1 MTRLRPIERF
11 SLTNKIQLYVGLSF
25 FVSTAIVSALILSQ
39 LTSSY
44 RAEINRS
51 YQKKA
56 VNIAQNFK
64 QDLKLF
70 LDNNINKY
78 QLTEKLVEISNL
90 SRSDILLYGATGKIL
105 GSSNQD
111 IFDQNIFS
119 KNIHPM
125 AFEHIINEQGQT
137 KIIEE
142 DLISINF
149 KTVYVAVY
157 GNEINELMGILA
169 LPFFDSKN
177 HVNTQKIEVFNNFML
192 FFTSIFILTIV
203 VGYYGMKGIISPIKM
218 IADRMKKTQFMS
230 AEIIPLLYKEQDE
243 IGMLVFEYNQMLS
256 KLELSK
262 NELAKI
268 QKETAWRELAQQ
280 VAHEIKNPLTP
291 MKLKIQQM
299 LRSMND
305 TSVNYKVLYSLL
317 GQIDNLS
324 SIADSFS
331 SFAQL
336 PAPHNEVFNF
346 SKLLRETL
354 SIYSSDEFQIHL
366 EIAEEVMIYADVD
379 LMRQILNNLII
390 NAIQSYIESPYYL
403 EVGLQVKDDKFL
415 LVIKDR
421 GQGISDLDVSNI
433 FKPYFTTKE
442 NGIGIGLAFAKKGIE
457 QAGGNIW
464 FETEKEV
471 GTSFFIKMPLASFK
485 KTF

>member
-1 MTRLRPIERF
+1 MTRFKPIESF

-51 YQKKA
+51 FQKKA

-64 QDLKLF
+64 QDLRLF
-70 LDNNINKY
+70 LNNNINNY
-78 QLTEKLVEISNL
+78 QLTEKLTEIANL
-90 SRSDILLYGATGKIL
+90 SRGDILLYGVTGKIL

-111 IFDQNIFS
+111 IFDQNILS

-125 AFEHIINEQGQT
+125 AYDHIINDRGQT
-137 KIIEE
+137 KIIDE
-142 DLISINF
+142 DLISTKF

-157 GNEINELMGILA
+157 GNEIDQLMGILA
-169 LPFFDSKN
+169 FPFFDSKN
-177 HVNTQKIEVFNNFML
+177 HINAQQIEVFNDFIL

-203 VGYYGMKGIISPIKM
+203 VGYYGMKGIINPIKI
-218 IADRMKKTQFMS
+218 IADRMKRTQFMS
-230 AEIIPLLYKEQDE
+230 EEITPLSYKENDE

-262 NELAKI
+262 EKLAKI

-299 LRSMND
+299 IRSMND
-305 TSVNYKVLYSLL
+305 TSVNYEVLNSLL

-331 SFAQL
+331 SFAQM

-346 SKLLRETL
+346 SKLLREIL
-354 SIYSSDEFQIHL
+354 SLYTSDELKIHHQ
-366 EIAEEVMIYADVD
+366 IAEEVMIYTDID

-390 NAIQSYIESPYYL
+390 NAIQSYNKSPYYID
-403 EVGLQVKDDKFL
+403 VILQIKDEKFL
-415 LVIKDR
+415 LAIKDR
-421 GQGISDLDVSNI
+421 GQGISESDISNI

-442 NGIGIGLAFAKKGIE
+442 NGKGIGLAFAKKGVE

-464 FETEKEV
+464 FETEKE
-471 GTSFFIKMPLASFK
+471 GNFFLY
-485 KTF
+485 